1 MANYLPKENC
11 CPSEVVAVDL
21 SDYEELIR
29 QLAEDIKSGK
39 IDKNNLSVD
48 LVKKT
53 YKDLSKGATK
63 GWGNDFNE
71 LTGDNPPGDKT
82 VQHLHQNIYR
92 FSGAK
97 TAAQAYE
104 ISQLLYT
111 EDGKIRP
118 KKEFMEL
125 VLKLNERYN
134 RHYLETEYNTAIK
147 AATMARQW
155 VDFQQDAELFPN
167 LKYKTAGDSR
177 VRPEHQK
184 LNGTIRPLNDPF
196 WNKYYPP
203 NGWNC
208 RCYVVQTAETVTE
221 GREDDSVP
229 KEFYGHVGKEEVV
242 FSKNQTYFKVVK
254 ELGEGEFNKHF
265 ETAKL
270 DAPYL
275 NLKGVKVNIW
285 ADLEDYKENLDAALV
300 LKKAGY
306 EVKLRPHVNSSILLN
321 TPNPEYEINGQLAER
336 KAPKGV
342 NLRNVLSKAN
352 KQGCKIVVIDMVDS
366 KASLEEIQKEAE
378 ARLND
383 PEKFP
388 RIEEI
393 LIVNEGKTFSV
404 KRKKQS
410 K

>member
-1 MANYLPKENC
+1 MANYLPEEYC
-11 CPSEVVAVDL
+11 CPLELVAVDL

-29 QLAEDIKSGK
+29 QLAEDIESGK
-39 IDKNNLSVD
+39 IDKNQLSVKM
-48 LVKKT
+48 LKQT
-53 YKDLSKGATK
+53 YGDLSKGASK

-71 LTGDNPPGDKT
+71 LTGDNLPGDKT

-118 KKEFMEL
+118 KKEFMDL

-155 VDFQQDAELFPN
+155 EDFQQDAELFPN

-208 RCYVVQTAETVTE
+208 RCYVVQTAETVNE

-306 EVKLRPHVNSSILLN
+306 EVKLRPHVNLKNIS
-321 TPNPEYEINGQLAER
+321 NPEYEINGKIAER
-336 KAPKGV
+336 KAPKGF
-342 NLRNVLSKAN
+342 NLKNIFRKAN
-352 KQGCKIVVIDMVDS
+352 KQGCEMVVVDMVDHPYT
-366 KASLEEIQKEAE
+366 LEEMENAVIEKLRQPDLYPTIQEV
-378 ARLND
+378 
-383 PEKFP
+383 
-388 RIEEI
+388 I
-393 LIVNEGKTFSV
+393 LIGKDKKIKAI
-404 KRKKQS
+404 KRKKAT
-410 K
+410 